1 MPRDQESLTFD
12 QPPRA
17 TIYTSILRSH
27 IPSPKPEKEKPLPF
41 LRSHFFLCFMAL
53 SGTMSNPSD
62 WLQYYNVQNNTLS
75 GQALPLSSHGG
86 HLSSGAGLF
95 GQDQA
100 VSHHEATVIT
110 TTTTTATASAA
121 APNPSSSNN
130 TNSLSPEGRVSK
142 PVRKRSRASR
152 RTPTTLLNTDTANF
166 RAMVQ
171 QFTGGPSTAS
181 FTTQPGATNFSFGL
195 GARQGFVNP
204 NASVMVP
211 PGYNHLQLQQQ
222 QQNPY
227 LLSLNNNNTGDNH
240 GFVQRL
246 MSSSSS
252 ARPTNMGVSFSSDE
266 FSSQVQG
273 QPSLVGSG
281 RPNSNSSNEN
291 RSNSFLY

>member
-1 MPRDQESLTFD
+1 
-12 QPPRA
+12 
-17 TIYTSILRSH
+17 
-27 IPSPKPEKEKPLPF
+27 
-41 LRSHFFLCFMAL
+41 MAL

-62 WLQYYNVQNNTLS
+62 WLQFYNLQSNTLS
-75 GQALPLSSHGG
+75 GQALHSSTSHG
-86 HLSSGAGLF
+86 HVSSGSGMF
-95 GQDQA
+95 GQDQAAA
-100 VSHHEATVIT
+100 VSHHEATVVT
-110 TTTTTATASAA
+110 TTAATASASA
-121 APNPSSSNN
+121 AASNPSSSNN

-181 FTTQPGATNFSFGL
+181 FSTQTGATNFGFGSL

-204 NASVMVP
+204 SAPVMVP
-211 PGYNHLQLQQQ
+211 PPGYNNHLQLQQQ

-227 LLSLNNNNTGDNH
+227 LLSLNNNNNNNNSDNH

-252 ARPTNMGVSFSSDE
+252 ARPTNMGFSFSSDGM
-266 FSSQVQG
+266 QG

-281 RPNSNSSNEN
+281 RPNSNPSNEN

>member
-1 MPRDQESLTFD
+1 
-12 QPPRA
+12 
-17 TIYTSILRSH
+17 
-27 IPSPKPEKEKPLPF
+27 
-41 LRSHFFLCFMAL
+41 MAL
-53 SGTMSNPSD
+53 TGTMSNPTD
-62 WLQYYNVQNNTLS
+62 WIQFYNLQKNTLS
-75 GQALPLSSHGG
+75 GQALPLSSHG
-86 HLSSGAGLF
+86 AGMF

-100 VSHHEATVIT
+100 AASQPEATVV
-110 TTTTTATASAA
+110 TTTATASAA
-121 APNPSSSNN
+121 APSNN

-181 FTTQPGATNFSFGL
+181 FTTPPTGAANFGFGL
-195 GARQGFVNP
+195 GARQQGFVNP
-204 NASVMVP
+204 NASVMVPP

-227 LLSLNNNNTGDNH
+227 LLSLNNNNNNSTENH
-240 GFVQRL
+240 QGFVQRL

-252 ARPTNMGVSFSSDE
+252 SAARPTANMGVSFSSDE
-266 FSSQVQG
+266 FASQVQG

-291 RSNSFLY
+291 RSNKGDGSGASGDASMNIIRDLIGTLFE